1 MALERVLL
9 ISFAAAAL
17 RWLLLG
23 FAVAPALILL
33 SQLLHALTYGTFH
46 MASILYMDRLSPPDA
61 KNLGQAVNNALTYGF
76 GLMVGFFING
86 ALYGSTGSF
95 GLFQLSSLIALAG
108 GVGFAA
114 FHLLERRRSDAEGQ
128 GI

>member
-1 MALERVLL
+1 M
-9 ISFAAAAL
+9 AAAAL
-17 RWLLLG
+17 RWFLLG
-23 FAVAPALILL
+23 WLASPELILAT
-33 SQLLHALTYGTFH
+33 QPMHALTYGTFH

-86 ALYGSTGSF
+86 ALYGITGCF

-108 GVGFAA
+108 GAGFAT
-114 FHLLERRRSDAEGQ
+114 FHLLERRRCDAGSH
-128 GI
+128 